1 MRNITFTKLNN
12 CIDTDTNQTPSLPPN
27 KFLSQFEKPIVG
39 KKKVTKNTE
48 ETKEAINETKRA
60 TPAYVMA
67 TFGDTLN
74 DNDNLRHGDNVI
86 SYTGIVLDIDNKYNN
101 YLSFSKAK
109 GSLKKL
115 LKPCSYVV
123 HTTISHTK
131 EKNKF
136 RIIIPFLSPLS
147 PEKLWS
153 VFDYFSKRLQLGD
166 TVDGCSH
173 SRSHTFTFPV
183 CMKGKVDKYKV
194 YINSKGKQLF
204 DPKIVPASYSAAIVK
219 KPKKNKRSS
228 KTSTSASNFV
238 PVKVALNNHPIDS
251 EIKKIIKTGDASSFN
266 GDRSDAGF
274 HVISHLT
281 EKKLS
286 DEVIAS
292 IVLKP
297 SYGISE
303 RFIEKGPQWTLDEI
317 ARIRKKLIFSR
328 KRIFND
334 IKPHYP
340 LADEVSV
347 KRASR
352 VMRKRISEW
361 VKKNKTDLG
370 LKLPAG
376 IGKTE
381 EYLAVIA
388 HSDAKLIEVYVPT
401 HKLGNDC
408 RQRLIDKG
416 VEPDNVTVIQG
427 RTYQSEDGTPL
438 CRKYKAAKRL
448 GESGVSTYKS
458 LCRNDAG
465 EQCEYFEDCA
475 YLAQFKT
482 ATQVRIYTHA
492 HLPLKRGLLDKEL
505 PDFAIIDESFWKEMI
520 DEKTTSLEN
529 ISYYINSSKL
539 ANCINNALKKNKP
552 LLKYLRLKYGDDLEN
567 AINKAIKSISRHYPD
582 IQPNESEEQITSAL
596 TPEYKKS
603 RIIELL
609 LQQLLAELNLPQ
621 DRDDSITVR
630 YNGKKVI
637 IAHRKTMTRFTTKQ
651 DDEGGINHVPVLCA
665 DANFC
670 KDIVKL
676 FLPGIKSKTIHVKR
690 KAVVTQIHSN
700 TGAKS
705 RYIPYGNVSTDSKI
719 ATNCNKHLEDVQ
731 QVINNL
737 DTQHSKLLVVTY
749 KALLKPKD
757 GQPMLTIPNGCE
769 SIHFGGLRGI
779 DTFNDCDAIVVI
791 GRNQPPVHAVESIAA
806 CLWWD
811 SDDELKLTGECHQ
824 EVRGYR
830 LVNGTKKGVKV
841 MCCEDNR
848 AQMVMEQLRECE
860 SLQAVDRVRLMHND
874 VKKSVYLMSN
884 LPLDIDVDHLIKWKH
899 MVSEGSRIE
908 QILARSPNIVLSIS
922 PLLLHANYPEYF
934 SISIAKKE
942 AALIQKLAELSDDS
956 GYCFNSTF
964 LNKQFNLWPYRII
977 GASGRDLTAI
987 AGDEKVYAYVLQE
1000 LEKTHQ
1006 ESILLKTR
1014 NEQ

>member
-1 MRNITFTKLNN
+1 MRTITFTKLNN
-12 CIDTDTNQTPSLPPN
+12 CIDVDTNQSPSLPPR

-48 ETKEAINETKRA
+48 KTKEAINETKRA
-60 TPAYVMA
+60 APAYIMA
-67 TFGDTLN
+67 TFGKELN
-74 DNDNLRHGDNVI
+74 HKKHLRHDNNVI
-86 SYTGIVLDIDNKYNN
+86 SCTGIVLDIDNKDND
-101 YLSFSKAK
+101 YLSFSKAN
-109 GSLKKL
+109 GLLKKL
-115 LKPCSYVV
+115 LKPCSYAI

-136 RIIIPFLSPLS
+136 RVIIPFSHPIS
-147 PEKLWS
+147 PERLWS
-153 VFDYFSKRLQLGD
+153 IFNYFSKKLQLGD
-166 TVDGCSH
+166 TVDKCSY
-173 SRSHTFTFPV
+173 SPSHPFTFPV
-183 CMKGKVDKYKV
+183 CMKGQEQLYKV
-194 YINSKGKQLF
+194 HINSKGKQLF
-204 DPKIVPASYSAAIVK
+204 DPKIVPASYSTPFVK

-228 KTSTSASNFV
+228 KTSTPVSTFV
-238 PVKVALNNHPIDS
+238 PVKVRLNTYPIDAS
-251 EIKKIIKTGDASSFN
+251 VKNIIKTGDTSNFT

-274 HVISHLT
+274 HVVSHLI

-286 DEVIAS
+286 DDVIAS

-303 RFIEKGPQWTLDEI
+303 RFIEKGVQWTLDEI
-317 ARIRKKLIFSR
+317 ARIREKLVFSR

-334 IKPHYP
+334 IEPHYP

-352 VMRKRISEW
+352 VMHKHI
-361 VKKNKTDLG
+361 KKWLQRNKYDLG

-381 EYLAVIA
+381 EYIDFIA

-416 VEPDNVTVIQG
+416 VNPNNVTVIQG
-427 RTYQSEDGTPL
+427 RTYHPEDGTPL
-438 CRKYKAAKRL
+438 CRKYKAAEKF

-465 EQCEYFEDCA
+465 EQCEYFEGCP
-475 YLAQFKT
+475 YLAQYKPS
-482 ATQVRIYTHA
+482 TQVRIYTHA

-505 PDFAIIDESFWKEMI
+505 PDFAIIYESFWKEMI

-552 LLKYLRLKYGDDLEN
+552 LLQCLRLKYGDDIEKV
-567 AINKAIKSISRHYPD
+567 INKAIKSISRHYPD

-596 TPEYKKS
+596 TPEFKKS

-621 DRDDSITVR
+621 DRDNSITVR
-630 YNGKKVI
+630 YNGKKVS
-637 IAHRKTMTRFTTKQ
+637 IANRKTMTRFTTKQ
-651 DDEGGINHVPVLCA
+651 DDEGGVNHVPVLCA

-676 FLPGIKSKTIHVKR
+676 FLPGIKSKTVHVKR

-705 RYIPYGNVSTDSKI
+705 RYIPYGNVAADSKI

-737 DTQHSKLLVVTY
+737 NAQHSKLLVVTY

-757 GQPMLTIPNGCE
+757 GLPMLTIPKGCE

-779 DTFNDCDAIVVI
+779 DTFSDCDAILVI
-791 GRNQPPVHAVESIAA
+791 GRQQLPVHAVESIAA

-811 SDDELKLTGECHQ
+811 SDNELKLTGERHQ

-830 LVNGTKKGVKV
+830 LVNGDKKGVKV
-841 MCCEDNR
+841 MCCEDPR

-874 VKKSVYLMSN
+874 VKKHVYLMSN
-884 LPLDIDVDHLIKWKH
+884 LPLDIDVDNLIKWKD
-899 MVSEGSRIE
+899 MVSGGSRIE
-908 QILARSPNIVLSIS
+908 QILASSPNIVLSTS
-922 PLLLHANYPEYF
+922 PLLLHVNYPEYF
-934 SISIAKKE
+934 SISVAKKE

-956 GYCFNSTF
+956 GYCFNSAF

-977 GASGRDLTAI
+977 GTSGRNLTAI
-987 AGDEKVYAYVLQE
+987 ADDDKVYAYVLQE

-1006 ESILLKTR
+1006 KSILLKTR